1 MLPLC
6 VCNSVSNG
14 QNIQNEMSLE
24 RSIFAD
30 VVAYQLINL
39 TWKLN
44 GSRKEGMHCST
55 GNENDQ
61 SSYLRDNY

>member
-6 VCNSVSNG
+6 VCNSVCNG
-14 QNIQNEMSLE
+14 QNIQNEISLE

-30 VVAYQLINL
+30 VVTYQLINF

-44 GSRKEGMHCST
+44 GSRKEDMHRST

-61 SSYLRDNY
+61 SSRLRDL

>member
-14 QNIQNEMSLE
+14 QNIQNEISLE

-30 VVAYQLINL
+30 VVAYQLLNL

-44 GSRKEGMHCST
+44 ESRKKDMHRST

-61 SSYLRDNY
+61 SSRLRNNY